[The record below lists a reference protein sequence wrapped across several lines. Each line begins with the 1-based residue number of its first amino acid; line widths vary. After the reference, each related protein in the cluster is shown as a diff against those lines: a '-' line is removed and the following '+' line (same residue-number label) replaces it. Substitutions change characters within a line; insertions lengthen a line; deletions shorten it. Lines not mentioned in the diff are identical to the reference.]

1 VEIDKWEKESTFLS
15 FSFFLIRSFPV
26 FPFYYFL
33 VLRFGVRVI
42 IGLGNP
48 GPEYRKTRHNVGFW
62 VVDVLAQRWGIRL
75 SRRAFL
81 SLTGDGQLK
90 GEKVLL
96 VQPETYMN
104 RSGETAIKIRD
115 FYRLELADF
124 VVVHD
129 DLDLPLGRVR
139 VKRGGGGA
147 GGNRGVASLIA
158 AFGSKEFVRIKVGIG
173 RPPGR
178 QDPADFVLQPFT
190 PQEEASILPAV
201 DNAASAVEMWISDG
215 IEKTMAAVNGTVQ
228 PEVEQP

>member
-1 VEIDKWEKESTFLS
+1 MDKWEKESTFPLIL
-15 FSFFLIRSFPV
+15 LIRLFPV
-26 FPFYYFL
+26 FPFRYFL

-62 VVDVLAQRWGIRL
+62 VADVLAQRWGIRL

-104 RSGETAIKIRD
+104 RSGETAIRIRD
-115 FYRLELADF
+115 FYRLELSDF

-201 DNAASAVEMWISDG
+201 DNAADAVEMWISDG

>member
-1 VEIDKWEKESTFLS
+1 M
-15 FSFFLIRSFPV
+15 
-26 FPFYYFL
+26 
-33 VLRFGVRVI
+33 RVI

-104 RSGETAIKIRD
+104 RSGETAIRIRD
-115 FYRLELADF
+115 FYRLELSDF

-201 DNAASAVEMWISDG
+201 DNAADAVEMWISDG

>member
-1 VEIDKWEKESTFLS
+1 MH
-15 FSFFLIRSFPV
+15 
-26 FPFYYFL
+26 
-33 VLRFGVRVI
+33 VI

-62 VVDVLAQRWGIRL
+62 VVNTLAERWGIRI

-81 SLTGDGQLK
+81 SFTGDGQLR
-90 GEKVLL
+90 GDKVLL

-104 RSGETAIKIRD
+104 RSGEAAIKIRD
-115 FYRLELADF
+115 FYRLELSDF
-124 VVVHD
+124 IIVHD
-129 DLDLPLGRVR
+129 DLDLSLGRVR

-147 GGNRGVASLIA
+147 GGNRGVASLIS

-201 DNAASAVEMWISDG
+201 DIAADAVEMWISEG

-228 PEVEQP
+228 PEAEQL

>member
-1 VEIDKWEKESTFLS
+1 MDKWEKERTFLS
-15 FSFFLIRSFPV
+15 FSFFLIRFFPV
-26 FPFYYFL
+26 SSFRYFL

-104 RSGETAIKIRD
+104 RSGETAIRIRD
-115 FYRLELADF
+115 FYRLELSDF

-201 DNAASAVEMWISDG
+201 DNAADAVEMWISDG

>member
-1 VEIDKWEKESTFLS
+1 MQV
-15 FSFFLIRSFPV
+15 V
-26 FPFYYFL
+26 
-33 VLRFGVRVI
+33 

-48 GPEYRKTRHNVGFW
+48 GLEYRKTRHNVGFW
-62 VVDVLAQRWGIRL
+62 VVNVLAERWSICL

-81 SLTGDGQLK
+81 SITGDGLRN

-104 RSGETAIKIRD
+104 RSGEAAIQIRD
-115 FYRLELADF
+115 FYRLELSDF
-124 VVVHD
+124 VVIHD

-158 AFGSKEFVRIKVGIG
+158 LFGSKEFVRIKIGIG

-201 DNAASAVEMWISDG
+201 DRAADAVEMWLREG
-215 IEKTMAAVNGTVQ
+215 IEKTMAAVNGTVLS
-228 PEVEQP
+228 ERELS

>member
-1 VEIDKWEKESTFLS
+1 MDKWEKERTFLS
-15 FSFFLIRSFPV
+15 FSFFLIRFSPVSSFR
-26 FPFYYFL
+26 YFL

-104 RSGETAIKIRD
+104 RSGETAIRIRD
-115 FYRLELADF
+115 FYRLELSDF

-201 DNAASAVEMWISDG
+201 DNAADAVEMWISDG

>member
-1 VEIDKWEKESTFLS
+1 MDKWEKESIFLS
-15 FSFFLIRSFPV
+15 FSFFPIRSFPV
-26 FPFYYFL
+26 FPFYDFL
-33 VLRFGVRVI
+33 VLRLGVRVI

-48 GPEYRKTRHNVGFW
+48 GPEYKKTRHNIGFW
-62 VVDVLAQRWGIRL
+62 VVEVLAQRWGIRL

-104 RSGETAIKIRD
+104 RSGETAIKIRN
-115 FYRLELADF
+115 FYRLELSDF

-158 AFGSKEFVRIKVGIG
+158 AFGSKEFIRIKVGIG

-201 DNAASAVEMWISDG
+201 DNAADAVEMWISDG

>member
-1 VEIDKWEKESTFLS
+1 MDKWEKESTFLS
-15 FSFFLIRSFPV
+15 FSFLIRSFSV

-75 SRRAFL
+75 SRRTFL

-104 RSGETAIKIRD
+104 RSGETARRIRD
-115 FYRLELADF
+115 FYRLELSDF

-178 QDPADFVLQPFT
+178 QDPADFVLQAFT

-201 DNAASAVEMWISDG
+201 DNAADAVEMWISDG

>member
-1 VEIDKWEKESTFLS
+1 M
-15 FSFFLIRSFPV
+15 
-26 FPFYYFL
+26 
-33 VLRFGVRVI
+33 RVI

-48 GPEYRKTRHNVGFW
+48 GPEHRKTRHNVGFW
-62 VVDVLAQRWGIRL
+62 VVNTLAERWGIRL

-81 SLTGDGQLK
+81 SLIGDGQLN
-90 GEKVLL
+90 GEKTLL

-104 RSGETAIKIRD
+104 RSGEAAIKIRD
-115 FYRLELADF
+115 FYRLELSDF
-124 VVVHD
+124 IVIHD
-129 DLDLPLGRVR
+129 DLDLPFGRVR

-201 DNAASAVEMWISDG
+201 DNAADAVEMWIRDG
-215 IEKTMAAVNGTVQ
+215 IEKTMAAVNGAVQ
-228 PEVEQP
+228 PEAEQP

>member
-1 VEIDKWEKESTFLS
+1 M
-15 FSFFLIRSFPV
+15 
-26 FPFYYFL
+26 
-33 VLRFGVRVI
+33 RVI

-48 GPEYRKTRHNVGFW
+48 GSEYRKTRHNIGFW
-62 VVDVLAQRWGIRL
+62 VVNALAERWGIRL

-90 GEKVLL
+90 GEKALL

-104 RSGETAIKIRD
+104 RSGEAAIKIRD
-115 FYRLELADF
+115 FYRLELSDF
-124 VVVHD
+124 MIVHD

-158 AFGSKEFVRIKVGIG
+158 AFDSKEFVRIKVGIG

-201 DNAASAVEMWISDG
+201 NTAADAVEMWVSEG

-228 PEVEQP
+228 SEVEQQ

>member
-1 VEIDKWEKESTFLS
+1 MDKWEKESTFLS
-15 FSFFLIRSFPV
+15 FSFFLIRLFPV
-26 FPFYYFL
+26 SSFRYFL

-104 RSGETAIKIRD
+104 RSGETAIRIRD
-115 FYRLELADF
+115 FYRLELSDF

>member
-1 VEIDKWEKESTFLS
+1 
-15 FSFFLIRSFPV
+15 
-26 FPFYYFL
+26 
-33 VLRFGVRVI
+33 VRVI

-104 RSGETAIKIRD
+104 RSGETAIRIRD
-115 FYRLELADF
+115 FYRLELSDF

-178 QDPADFVLQPFT
+178 HDPADFVLQPFT

>member
-1 VEIDKWEKESTFLS
+1 MDKWGRGEKVRKLY
-15 FSFFLIRSFPV
+15 RSV
-26 FPFYYFL
+26 FPLPFSPFTL
-33 VLRFGVRVI
+33 FPISPKVLDVRVI

-48 GPEYRKTRHNVGFW
+48 GSEYRKTRHNIGFW
-62 VVDVLAQRWGIRL
+62 VVNALAERWGIRL

-90 GEKVLL
+90 GEKALL

-104 RSGETAIKIRD
+104 RSGEAAIKIRD
-115 FYRLELADF
+115 FYRLELSDF
-124 VVVHD
+124 MIVHD

-158 AFGSKEFVRIKVGIG
+158 AFDSKEFVRIKVGIG

-201 DNAASAVEMWISDG
+201 DTAADAVEMWVSEG

-228 PEVEQP
+228 SEVEQQ